1 MIEMSQNDTN
11 FKISQMKRS
20 KMILNDKIRL
30 RDLSDQRLANRFY
43 LRRSLTTL
51 DLSTRSQNDTN
62 SEQLSSRQVKMT
74 SFKK

>member
-1 MIEMSQNDTN
+1 MSQNDTN
-11 FKISQMKRS
+11 FKISQTKRS

>member
-1 MIEMSQNDTN
+1 MIP
-11 FKISQMKRS
+11 
-20 KMILNDKIRL
+20 NDKIRL

-51 DLSTRSQNDTN
+51 DLSMRSQNDTN

-74 SFKK
+74 IFKK

>member
-1 MIEMSQNDTN
+1 MSQNDTN

-30 RDLSDQRLANRFY
+30 RDLSDQRLANGFY